1 MDWRLQEDCGIDGL
15 MMDYMKWYDLRSI
28 IIHITY
34 SFKNSVNIHENHGGM
49 PTKVKQWFFLDNL
62 KENSNRCLHS
72 FYLDFVYQWAELRLL
87 LASGNRCLIMFVTW
101 TCNHKVH
108 LTVHLTFGQS
118 YTSLWICSNPGT
130 PWISMDSAP
139 ENDKSI
145 WRLCRSAQTWLMV
158 WTCFMFWHLSLCMNI
173 SKMMLIDYMY
183 VYIYYINCE
192 HWLAFSSRTVE
203 DVTALKTSRQVAK
216 APVKAMM
223 MHFSGD
229 GRGAKSCH
237 KTTERNRIWKC
248 WNHLLII

>member
-1 MDWRLQEDCGIDGL
+1 MGINHPKRLATRHVAEVTSGCHTRLTLVEFLKKDRLGEICSCNPCWRIDGL
-15 MMDYMKWYDLRSI
+15 TITGKLWYWWIDDGLHEMVWFKIDYNS
-28 IIHITY
+28 Y
-34 SFKNSVNIHENHGGM
+34 SFKNSVNIHENHSGM

-101 TCNHKVH
+101 NCNHKVH

-130 PWISMDSAP
+130 PWISMDSGP

-183 VYIYYINCE
+183 VYIYILYKLWTLTC
-192 HWLAFSSRTVE
+192 FF
-203 DVTALKTSRQVAK
+203 K
-216 APVKAMM
+216 
-223 MHFSGD
+223 
-229 GRGAKSCH
+229 
-237 KTTERNRIWKC
+237 
-248 WNHLLII
+248 